1 MGNDMPDET
10 SIILAT
16 AHPAKFPDTIME
28 SIGES
33 PKHEDL
39 EKLKELNPKKASLSA
54 ETSVIRDYLESNILV

>member
-1 MGNDMPDET
+1 
-10 SIILAT
+10 
-16 AHPAKFPDTIME
+16 ME

>member
-1 MGNDMPDET
+1 
-10 SIILAT
+10 
-16 AHPAKFPDTIME
+16 ME

-39 EKLKELNPKKASLSA
+39 EKLKELKPKKASLDA